1 MVNINV
7 RRLTPR
13 GFGRL
18 SLLVT
23 IGLAQLVV
31 LAADELSSVHTEN
44 QGQQEAGN
52 ITSNEPDLTLTE
64 LQRQELVLLARILD
78 EAMSDPQVAFRRGLD
93 WDQDMLKGPQ
103 GTVYVPYTLR
113 IDPDVLG
120 SESIVAGI
128 RVVERGE
135 TVSGPAT
142 PPQTQSNALEQD
154 STQGQSTASTAG
166 LGMESSVTEPRTYA
180 FEDFHFVT
188 LSDMQMQDGAYQ
200 FSRALQVPD
209 GQYDV
214 YVALK
219 DLQLVDT
226 PDELMQ
232 NLSTEVRQAV
242 FKFAVNIPDLSNDLS
257 TSSVFVYE
265 RTERIST
272 ALTFAQQRV
281 DPYAIGAMRFVVRN
295 SENFST
301 ADELKFGFFIYNMQ
315 TDTNGKPDVTVEYNF
330 HRQGEAG
337 EEFFI
342 ASSPQEFNN
351 ETLQSQWDV
360 AAGHQLLVGQDV
372 PLSVFP
378 VGSYRMGITVTDNAS
393 GNLLTRDIHFTVG
406 EQVES

>member
-1 MVNINV
+1 
-7 RRLTPR
+7 
-13 GFGRL
+13 
-18 SLLVT
+18 
-23 IGLAQLVV
+23 
-31 LAADELSSVHTEN
+31 
-44 QGQQEAGN
+44 
-52 ITSNEPDLTLTE
+52 
-64 LQRQELVLLARILD
+64 
-78 EAMSDPQVAFRRGLD
+78 
-93 WDQDMLKGPQ
+93 
-103 GTVYVPYTLR
+103 
-113 IDPDVLG
+113 
-120 SESIVAGI
+120 
-128 RVVERGE
+128 
-135 TVSGPAT
+135 
-142 PPQTQSNALEQD
+142 
-154 STQGQSTASTAG
+154 
-166 LGMESSVTEPRTYA
+166 MESSVTEPLTYA

>member
-7 RRLTPR
+7 RRLTLR

-18 SLLVT
+18 SLLVA

-52 ITSNEPDLTLTE
+52 ITSSETGLTLTA
-64 LQRQELVLLARILD
+64 LQNQEATLLARILD

-93 WDQDMLKGPQ
+93 WDQDVLKGAQ
-103 GTVYVPYTLR
+103 GTAYVPYTLR
-113 IDPDVLG
+113 IDPDVVG
-120 SESIVAGI
+120 SESIIAGI

-135 TVSGPAT
+135 TVPGSAT
-142 PPQTQSNALEQD
+142 TPQTQSNALEQD
-154 STQGQSTASTAG
+154 STEGQSTASPAE
-166 LGMESSVTEPRTYA
+166 LGIGSSVTEPPTYA

-188 LSDMQMQDGAYQ
+188 LSDTQMQDDAYQ
-200 FSRALQVPD
+200 ISRALQVPG

-257 TSSVFVYE
+257 TSSVMVFE
-265 RTERIST
+265 RLERIST
-272 ALTFAQQRV
+272 ALTPAQLRA
-281 DPYAIGAMRFVVRN
+281 DPYAIGSMRFVVRN
-295 SENFST
+295 SENFSA

-337 EEFFI
+337 EEFFN
-342 ASSPQEFNN
+342 ATSPQEFNE
-351 ETLQSQWDV
+351 ETLRPNFN
-360 AAGHQLLVGQDV
+360 AELGHQLLAGQDV

-406 EQVES
+406 E

>member
-7 RRLTPR
+7 RRLAPR

-31 LAADELSSVHTEN
+31 LAADDLSSVHKEN

-52 ITSNEPDLTLTE
+52 RTSTETDLTLTA
-64 LQRQELVLLARILD
+64 LQSQEATLLARILD
-78 EAMSDPQVAFRRGLD
+78 EAMSDPQVAFSRGLD
-93 WDQDMLKGPQ
+93 WDQDVLKGAE

-113 IDPDVLG
+113 IDPDVVG
-120 SESIVAGI
+120 SDSIIVGI
-128 RVVERGE
+128 RVVARGG
-135 TVSGPAT
+135 TVPGSAT
-142 PPQTQSNALEQD
+142 TPQNTQSNALEQD
-154 STQGQSTASTAG
+154 STEGQSAVSTTG
-166 LGMESSVTEPRTYA
+166 LGTESSVTEPLTYA

-188 LSDMQMQDGAYQ
+188 LSDMQMQDDAYQ
-200 FSRALQVPD
+200 ISRALQVP
-209 GQYDV
+209 GGEYDV

-257 TSSVFVYE
+257 TSSVFVFE
-265 RTERIST
+265 RLERIST
-272 ALTFAQQRV
+272 ALTPAQLRE
-281 DPYAIGAMRFVVRN
+281 DPYAIGSMRFVVRN
-295 SENFST
+295 SENFSA

-315 TDTNGKPDVTVEYNF
+315 VDSSGKPNVRVEYNF
-330 HRQGEAG
+330 HRTSEGV
-337 EEFFI
+337 EEFFN
-342 ASSPQEFNN
+342 ATSPQEFNK
-351 ETLQSQWDV
+351 ETLRPNFD
-360 AAGHQLLVGQDV
+360 AELGHQLLAGQDV
-372 PLSVFP
+372 PLSAFP
-378 VGSYRMGITVTDNAS
+378 VGSYRMEISVTDNAS

-406 EQVES
+406 E